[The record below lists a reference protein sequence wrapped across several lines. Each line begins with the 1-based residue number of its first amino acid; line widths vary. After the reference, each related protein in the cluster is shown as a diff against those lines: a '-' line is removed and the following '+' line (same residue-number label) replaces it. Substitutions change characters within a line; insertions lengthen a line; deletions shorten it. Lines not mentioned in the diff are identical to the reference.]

1 MPHEER
7 NTKGEISHVL
17 SPPHQLVRARQRV
30 DLAPGRRSFL
40 EVWDGDVVHRD
51 LATSPVPH
59 ISEALITARLT
70 EPAQHTEEQAA
81 ASALQDELIEEFLGA
96 RAYLFTVPMYNL
108 SMPSAFKAWLDHI
121 MVFGRTFK
129 PSPTI
134 GRPAVLI
141 SARGGSY
148 APGAPK
154 HGLDFVVP
162 AVETVLGHADQLA
175 LDVSTVIPELTM
187 ASHNAALADLLPKHE
202 ASMVAAHERA
212 RRLAAEIIAAPAA

>member
-1 MPHEER
+1 MSDEP
-7 NTKGEISHVL
+7 
-17 SPPHQLVRARQRV
+17 
-30 DLAPGRRSFL
+30 
-40 EVWDGDVVHRD
+40 VWD

-129 PSPTI
+129 PSPTV

-187 ASHNAALADLLPKHE
+187 ASHNAALVDLLPKHE